1 VLPEP
6 DPEMVYLNAWIPE
19 KEIHYLRFLMEGYEG
34 ILTLS
39 SEPASSRVT
48 FQIPASRAEE
58 ARTLLEALRQEI
70 GLVLLPGEGPVSP
83 T

>member
-1 VLPEP
+1 MPPEA
-6 DPEMVYLNAWIPE
+6 DPGLVYRTAWIPE
-19 KEIHYLRFLMEGYEG
+19 AEIHYLRFLMEGYEG

-48 FQIPASRAEE
+48 FQIPACRAEE
-58 ARTLLEALRQEI
+58 ACTLLEALRQEI
-70 GLVLLPGEGPVSP
+70 GLVLLPGDGPAPP